1 MNTAEIIKAYKADIK
16 EALKKETTIL
26 RSLDSIVANK
36 AFVENLV
43 DRVIEFCA
51 TLSAGERSADL
62 KIIEILA
69 KEIKDPENGER
80 IISRVKD
87 EIRQIYKDMYTEILK

>member
-26 RSLDSIVANK
+26 RDLDSIVANK
-36 AFVENLV
+36 ALAKNIV

-51 TLSAGERSADL
+51 TLSAGERSADQ

-69 KEIKDPENGER
+69 KEIKDLENGER
-80 IISRVKD
+80 IRSRVED
-87 EIRQIYKDMYTEILK
+87 EIKQIYKGMYIKILK